1 MADIFDEVSEELKQ
15 DQLVQMWKKYSKYII
30 SFVLFVIIL
39 ISSYQGYVIWNENKL
54 NKSSEEFFKALEN
67 LENKEYLKSSEIFL
81 KSSLEQS
88 SGYKMLS
95 LFGLAESNFKSGK
108 IKEMISN
115 YESIYENN
123 NIDNYYKHLARILSV
138 MKDDVSPFE
147 DLHRR
152 LKPILNNPSKLQML
166 AAEVEIGIFIRFNK
180 LNKAVQS
187 LKILLNRPDIT
198 YDQKNR
204 LSLINKVYTSN
215 VQ

>member
-39 ISSYQGYVIWNENKL
+39 ISSYQGYVIWNEKKL

-95 LFGLAESNFKSGK
+95 LFGLAESNFKNGK

-187 LKILLNRPDIT
+187 LKILLNRPDIS

>member
-88 SGYKMLS
+88 SSYKMLS

>member
-187 LKILLNRPDIT
+187 LKILLNRPDIP
-198 YDQKNR
+198 YNQKNR

>member
-95 LFGLAESNFKSGK
+95 LFGLAESNFKNGK

-138 MKDDVSPFE
+138 MKDDVSIFE

-187 LKILLNRPDIT
+187 LKILLNRPDIS

>member
-187 LKILLNRPDIT
+187 LKILLNRPNIP
-198 YDQKNR
+198 YNQKNR

>member
-15 DQLVQMWKKYSKYII
+15 DQLVQLWKKYSKYII
-30 SFVLFVIIL
+30 TFVLFVIIL
-39 ISSYQGYVIWNENKL
+39 ISSYQGYTIWNEKKL
-54 NKSSEEFFKALEN
+54 NERSEEFFKALEN

-81 KSSLEQS
+81 KGSLVQN
-88 SGYKMLS
+88 SGYKTLS
-95 LFGLAESNFKSGK
+95 LFGLAESNYKKGK

-115 YESIYENN
+115 YESIYEDN

-138 MKDDVSPFE
+138 IKDDFSSFD
-147 DLHRR
+147 DLHSR

-166 AAEVEIGIFIRFNK
+166 AAEAEIGLFIRYNK
-180 LNKAVQS
+180 LDKVIQS

-198 YDQKNR
+198 YEQKNR